1 MMNGVVLHILVL
13 EFISCFFNVEF
24 HLFSV
29 KSGDPG
35 REMLV
40 FNPLGCATGCHS
52 GVIFLPFSGNF
63 CGFSWKLK
71 LKLMSVCLVIVS

>member
-1 MMNGVVLHILVL
+1 MVLFCTILVL
-13 EFISCFFNVEF
+13 EIIGCFFNVEF

-40 FNPLGCATGCHS
+40 FNPLGCAAGCHS
-52 GVIFLPFSGNF
+52 GVIFLPFSVIF
-63 CGFSWKLK
+63 
-71 LKLMSVCLVIVS
+71 VALVGC